1 MTNRRVRGRVNP
13 YTERVRAAGYEMACG
28 SYERSHRVQ
37 HLDPRWRMCTT
48 GTVRVPNV
56 WRFFDCRNDY

>member
-13 YTERVRAAGYEMACG
+13 YTERVRAAGYETACG

-48 GTVRVPNV
+48 GTVRVPN
-56 WRFFDCRNDY
+56 F